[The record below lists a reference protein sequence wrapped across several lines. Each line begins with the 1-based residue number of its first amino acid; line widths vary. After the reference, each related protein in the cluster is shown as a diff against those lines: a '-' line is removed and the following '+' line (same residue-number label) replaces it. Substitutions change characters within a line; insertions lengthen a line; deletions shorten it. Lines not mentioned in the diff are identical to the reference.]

1 MRFGYARVSRG
12 DTQEVRV
19 QVEALKAAGCERV
32 YTEEASG
39 GRWNRPELHRLL
51 DHLRPGDILT
61 VWKLDRLSRS
71 LKDFLAIVEKVE
83 QAGATF
89 ESLTE
94 RVETHSPAGRMV
106 MNMLANFAEF
116 ERAMIRE
123 RTRQG
128 LAFAQSQG
136 RKGGRRFKLTP
147 EQRALIVKLVDSGEQ
162 TAADTARSFR
172 VSKATVSRLLAE
184 HRQKVLVSS
193 KV

>member
-1 MRFGYARVSRG
+1 MLRCGYARVSRG
-12 DTQEVRV
+12 DSQEVRV
-19 QVEALKAAGCERV
+19 QVEALKAAGCERI

-51 DHLRPGDILT
+51 DQLRRGDILV

-71 LKDFLAIVEKVE
+71 LKDFLAILEKVE

-94 RVETHSPAGRMV
+94 RIETRSPAGRMV
-106 MNMLANFAEF
+106 MNMLANFAEY

-123 RTRQG
+123 RTKQG
-128 LAFAQSQG
+128 LDYARSQG
-136 RKGGRRFKLTP
+136 RKGGRRPKLTQ
-147 EQRALIVKLVDSGEQ
+147 EQRELIVRLVDGGEMK
-162 TAADTARSFR
+162 AADAARSFK
-172 VSKATVSRLLAE
+172 VSKPTISRILEE
-184 HRQKVLVSS
+184 HRQKKIGG